1 MKKPATPRRSYSRS
15 SQASTGINHITCV
28 RGHGDLRDH
37 SALPVDSA
45 AQPPPS
51 RWRDLVGE
59 GLLSAT
65 AGLCLVEMTAGL
77 QTFRVA
83 TIPPRR
89 VRDIGGLQ
97 LYGLVFSG
105 YMLAGI
111 VSIPASGADA
121 DRHGPARPLFLYSGY
136 FLIGP
141 VLAALAPS
149 MPLLVVARLIQGYG
163 GGAMYS
169 LAYGIVPRLY
179 PAQLRP
185 KMLALLSG
193 GWVVAGLLGPPF
205 GRLLA
210 RPLGSPPPL
219 AAPLPPL

>member
-1 MKKPATPRRSYSRS
+1 M
-15 SQASTGINHITCV
+15 
-28 RGHGDLRDH
+28 
-37 SALPVDSA
+37 
-45 AQPPPS
+45 
-51 RWRDLVGE
+51 
-59 GLLSAT
+59 
-65 AGLCLVEMTAGL
+65 
-77 QTFRVA
+77 
-83 TIPPRR
+83 
-89 VRDIGGLQ
+89 IG
-97 LYGLVFSG
+97 
-105 YMLAGI
+105 GI

-136 FLIGP
+136 FLVGT

-193 GWVVAGLLGPPF
+193 VGGVT
-205 GRLLA
+205 RLLRPA
-210 RPLGSPPPL
+210 FAALFPRTLGWRWGLAVAIPTLPLGYGGL
-219 AAPLPPL
+219 A